1 MWGFGSELPDAVER
15 YVVMY
20 KYLFN
25 FSKSRGH
32 LFWQIVVHPTFLL
45 CLLPSPPPPLPL
57 FTVPPLLLT
66 KMQNYWIF
74 CRDQQ
79 TQFVKIKNRNCVPKA
94 FSLGTLLSERQV
106 LTAEK
111 GNVNSGNHVIPCLW
125 SSLTLLLNSDCSN
138 EALDHPWSSNDVLHF
153 RKLSFVQ
160 IILLL

>member
-1 MWGFGSELPDAVER
+1 MANRCTP
-15 YVVMY
+15 
-20 KYLFN
+20 YLLTMP
-25 FSKSRGH
+25 S
-32 LFWQIVVHPTFLL
+32 
-45 CLLPSPPPPLPL
+45 PSPPPPLPP

-66 KMQNYWIF
+66 KMQNHWIF

-79 TQFVKIKNRNCVPKA
+79 TQFVKIKDRNCVPKA

-111 GNVNSGNHVIPCLW
+111 GNVNSGNHVIPCLG
-125 SSLTLLLNSDCSN
+125 SSLTLLLNSDCSH

>member
-1 MWGFGSELPDAVER
+1 MTNRCTP
-15 YVVMY
+15 
-20 KYLFN
+20 YL
-25 FSKSRGH
+25 
-32 LFWQIVVHPTFLL
+32 LTM
-45 CLLPSPPPPLPL
+45 PSPFPPPPLPP

-66 KMQNYWIF
+66 KMQNHWIF

-94 FSLGTLLSERQV
+94 FSLSTLLSERQL

-125 SSLTLLLNSDCSN
+125 SNLTLLLNSDCSN
-138 EALDHPWSSNDVLHF
+138 EVLDHPWSSNDVLYF

-160 IILLL
+160 IIFLL

>member
-1 MWGFGSELPDAVER
+1 MWGFGSELQDAVER
-15 YVVMY
+15 YVLMY

-32 LFWQIVVHPTFLL
+32 LFWQVVVHPTFLL
-45 CLLPSPPPPLPL
+45 CLLPSPLPH

-66 KMQNYWIF
+66 KMQNHWIF

-79 TQFVKIKNRNCVPKA
+79 TQFVKIKNRNFVPKA

-111 GNVNSGNHVIPCLW
+111 GNVNSGNHVIPCLG

-138 EALDHPWSSNDVLHF
+138 EALDHPWSSNNVLHF
-153 RKLSFVQ
+153 RKLGFVQ